1 MSKEV
6 NEERTPRTVEDV
18 KEMLTKHSNGEIQR
32 TIQNCITILQNDHV
46 LADAIRLNLLSER
59 IDIVKPVGW
68 LRSGKTLNDTDMKY
82 ILRRME
88 KYGIFSEKKIESA
101 IRIVAN
107 ENRYHPIRDYLNS
120 LKWDGTERIP
130 HVLHHFLGAAE
141 DEYTCEAMKIF
152 LLGAIKR
159 VFQPGCKFETML
171 CLVGGQG
178 CGSPV
183 ATSKCCKHFEAPTEP
198 TGETSSLQGSR
209 VKPLPSDMMLCVI
222 SYWVLSGAPQ
232 AADSAAKLLRTHPT
246 KMLKWRDVYL
256 KLTRH
261 NGRAGK
267 HGTYNP
273 KHNDRN
279 FDLTN
284 SEHIDPE
291 RAKGNIYWDC
301 FHGFRSTIVPQDPD
315 DLATTFSDVERQ
327 FYETH
332 YTAFIENQNE
342 RNAKIRH
349 TERNRSIP
357 DLLSSRKTCPEE
369 TIYQLGTLDEHASA
383 EDLLNIVTEFIEE
396 FKTKFGEHVHVLDWA
411 LHLDESTPHIHER
424 HVFDCE
430 NKYGEVAPQQ
440 EKALE
445 ALGFDLPD
453 PDKPLSRRNNRKIT
467 FDAACRKMLFEIA
480 KRYGLDLEE
489 EAEYGNRKYLEKQD
503 FILAKQRVQ
512 LAAQQSKLDEL
523 TLKVSDME
531 TLLEDVSAAA
541 YDKAVEVVT
550 DVVRTETRKEDMR
563 MIEDTK
569 RWVLSPERK
578 APQATR
584 EYTAKHLDTV
594 LDKFLKTMQTTA
606 ARLQEKLLKPE
617 VRQKG
622 KEQVKEKARDSVLQL
637 LSRLQAEQAQN
648 KPAAQPRTQE
658 EHSEI

>member
-1 MSKEV
+1 MGRDSQ
-6 NEERTPRTVEDV
+6 
-18 KEMLTKHSNGEIQR
+18 IFACQ
-32 TIQNCITILQNDHV
+32 
-46 LADAIRLNLLSER
+46 LAR
-59 IDIVKPVGW
+59 
-68 LRSGKTLNDTDMKY
+68 
-82 ILRRME
+82 
-88 KYGIFSEKKIESA
+88 
-101 IRIVAN
+101 
-107 ENRYHPIRDYLNS
+107 
-120 LKWDGTERIP
+120 
-130 HVLHHFLGAAE
+130 
-141 DEYTCEAMKIF
+141 
-152 LLGAIKR
+152 
-159 VFQPGCKFETML
+159 
-171 CLVGGQG
+171 
-178 CGSPV
+178 CGS
-183 ATSKCCKHFEAPTEP
+183 A
-198 TGETSSLQGSR
+198 ETAGLC
-209 VKPLPSDMMLCVI
+209 PSDMMLCVI
-222 SYWVLSGAPQ
+222 SYWVLSGAKRRQIQQLRCCVLP
-232 AADSAAKLLRTHPT
+232 AKLLKR
-246 KMLKWRDVYL
+246 RDVYL

-261 NGRAGK
+261 NGRAGT

-273 KHNDRN
+273 KHNDRSFN
-279 FDLTN
+279 LAN

-301 FHGFRSTIVPQDPD
+301 FHGFRSALAPQDPD
-315 DLATTFSDVERQ
+315 DLAATFSDVERQ
-327 FYETH
+327 FYEIH
-332 YTAFIENQNE
+332 YTAFIESQNE

-383 EDLLNIVTEFIEE
+383 EDLLSVVTEFIEE
-396 FKTKFGEHVHVLDWA
+396 FKAKYGDHVHVLDWA

-445 ALGFDLPD
+445 AMGFDLPD

-480 KRYGLDLEE
+480 KRHGLDLEE

-503 FILAKQRVQ
+503 FILAKQKEQ

-531 TLLEDVSAAA
+531 TLIDEVSAAA
-541 YDKAVEVVT
+541 YDKAVEAVT

-569 RWVLSPERK
+569 KWVLSPERK

-584 EYTAKHLDTV
+584 EYAAHRLDTV

-606 ARLQEKLLKPE
+606 TRLQEKLLRPD

-637 LSRLQAEQAQN
+637 LNRLQAEQGQL
-648 KPAAQPRTQE
+648 KPGDIPAAEKLENCFQ
-658 EHSEI
+658 

>member
-1 MSKEV
+1 MGRDSQIFACQLARSK
-6 NEERTPRTVEDV
+6 
-18 KEMLTKHSNGEIQR
+18 S
-32 TIQNCITILQNDHV
+32 
-46 LADAIRLNLLSER
+46 A
-59 IDIVKPVGW
+59 
-68 LRSGKTLNDTDMKY
+68 
-82 ILRRME
+82 
-88 KYGIFSEKKIESA
+88 ESA
-101 IRIVAN
+101 A
-107 ENRYHPIRDYLNS
+107 
-120 LKWDGTERIP
+120 
-130 HVLHHFLGAAE
+130 
-141 DEYTCEAMKIF
+141 
-152 LLGAIKR
+152 
-159 VFQPGCKFETML
+159 L
-171 CLVGGQG
+171 C
-178 CGSPV
+178 
-183 ATSKCCKHFEAPTEP
+183 
-198 TGETSSLQGSR
+198 
-209 VKPLPSDMMLCVI
+209 PSDMMLCVI
-222 SYWVLSGAPQ
+222 SYWVLSGAKRRQ
-232 AADSAAKLLRTHPT
+232 IQQLRCCVLPT
-246 KMLKWRDVYL
+246 KTLKWRDVYL

-261 NGRAGK
+261 NGRAGA
-267 HGTYNP
+267 HGIYNP

-279 FDLTN
+279 FDLAN

-301 FHGFRSTIVPQDPD
+301 FHGFRSTIAPQDPD
-315 DLATTFSDVERQ
+315 DLAATFSNVERQ

-332 YTAFIENQNE
+332 YSEFIEKQNG

-383 EDLLNIVTEFIEE
+383 EDLLNLVTEFIEE
-396 FKTKFGEHVHVLDWA
+396 FKAKYGEHVHVLDWA

-445 ALGFDLPD
+445 ALGFELPD

-480 KRYGLDLEE
+480 KRHGLELEE

-503 FILAKQRVQ
+503 FILAKQKAQ

-523 TLKVSDME
+523 TLKVNDME
-531 TLLEDVSAAA
+531 TLIDEVSAAA

-550 DVVRTETRKEDMR
+550 DVVHTETRKEDMR
-563 MIEDTK
+563 MIEDSK
-569 RWVLSPERK
+569 KWVLSPERK

-584 EYTAKHLDTV
+584 EYAAHRLDTV

-606 ARLQEKLLKPE
+606 TRLQEKLLKPE
-617 VRQKG
+617 ARQKG

-637 LSRLQAEQAQN
+637 LSRLQAEQTQR
-648 KPAAQPRTQE
+648 KPSVPPTAE
-658 EHSEI
+658 KSETRGDVY